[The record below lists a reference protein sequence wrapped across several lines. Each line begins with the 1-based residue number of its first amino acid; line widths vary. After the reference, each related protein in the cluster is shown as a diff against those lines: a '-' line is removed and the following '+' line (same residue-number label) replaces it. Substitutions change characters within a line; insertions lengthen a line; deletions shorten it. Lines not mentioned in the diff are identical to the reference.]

1 MAGRPKIPID
11 YDVVE
16 KLSAMMCTEEEI
28 ATFFGCHI
36 RTLQRDKEF
45 CRVYKKGQE
54 NGKMSL
60 RRMQWKHAEKNPSM
74 AMILGKVNLGQRE
87 NKNVEDTTNDMP
99 EMKITIVDNS
109 ELEKALYD
117 ANEKQ

>member
-1 MAGRPKIPID
+1 M
-11 YDVVE
+11 
-16 KLSAMMCTEEEI
+16 
-28 ATFFGCHI
+28 F
-36 RTLQRDKEF
+36 
-45 CRVYKKGQE
+45 
-54 NGKMSL
+54 
-60 RRMQWKHAEKNPSM
+60 
-74 AMILGKVNLGQRE
+74 LGKVYLGQRE